1 MNELQRVHK
10 MVWRFRAVMSPHW
23 ATPEPMDCLRYAFC
37 EAGEAM
43 DAWLRQQR
51 PGDSRNNERNP
62 DVLDELAD
70 CAIMLLSAV
79 GDVNWEGWNQELYD
93 INVDDLPHVFHL
105 IFYSAH
111 ASGLDGADLIDN
123 CLFTTEQISNYE
135 GMDLEARVAHRL
147 FKIANKHAPDEET
160 RLRAIDTLYE

>member
-1 MNELQRVHK
+1 MNELEKVHK

-23 ATPEPMDCLRYAFC
+23 ATPEPIDCLRYAFC

-70 CAIMLLSAV
+70 CAIMLLSAIDHEFPV
-79 GDVNWEGWNQELYD
+79 MIGPKGKETLLEQICANCGRLL
-93 INVDDLPHVFHL
+93 VDDNSYPASFVLAD
-105 IFYSAH
+105 IFY
-111 ASGLDGADLIDN
+111 
-123 CLFTTEQISNYE
+123 YE
-135 GMDLEARVAHRL
+135 GMEDLEERVSHRL
-147 FKIANKHAPDEET
+147 FKIATKHAPDEET